1 MREELKTV
9 IREVRR
15 NEAIIEYMELRGKL
29 PETMRSLGQVT
40 QSIIDNVDASGV
52 CHEQHG
58 A

>member
-15 NEAIIEYMELRGKL
+15 NEAIIEYMELRGRL

-40 QSIIDNVDASGV
+40 QSIIESVDALGG

>member
-15 NEAIIEYMELRGKL
+15 NEAIIEYMELRGRL

-40 QSIIDNVDASGV
+40 KSVIESVSVSGGR
-52 CHEQHG
+52 HEQHG